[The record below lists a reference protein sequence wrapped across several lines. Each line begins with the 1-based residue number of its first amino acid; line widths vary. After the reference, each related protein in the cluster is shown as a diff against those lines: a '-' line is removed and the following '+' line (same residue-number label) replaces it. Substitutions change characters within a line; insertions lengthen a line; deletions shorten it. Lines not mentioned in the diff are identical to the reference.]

1 MSDYLKPNGVVNS
14 EAKFLFTLRSRM
26 LEVRTNYPGR
36 HTDTQCP
43 LCEDESD
50 TQEHLLVCRELATNG
65 AVVMNL
71 PNYEHLFGEDLETK
85 VNISRLLKEKFTQ
98 TEKKKL

>member
-1 MSDYLKPNGVVNS
+1 
-14 EAKFLFTLRSRM
+14 M

-50 TQEHLLVCRELATNG
+50 TQENLLVCRELATNG
-65 AVVMNL
+65 AVVSNL
-71 PNYEHLFGEDLETK
+71 PNYEYLFGEDLEKK
-85 VNISRLLKEKFTQ
+85 VKISRMLKEKFTQ
-98 TEKKKL
+98 RQRIK